1 MDKMKKVFLHKYANS
16 TINYTN
22 ADDKELFTSNLKEHP
37 NNEELLHYRD
47 NPIEYALNDYGFR
60 TPDNFDDAEVE
71 GNVFLGCSH
80 TFGIGHYLE
89 KTWSWR
95 LNQKIGGKFWNLS
108 APGTGIGTAARLLW
122 QFKDKLKVKNIFL
135 YTPFCYRYEIYEAK
149 RGIWICISPANV
161 FHHYVPVSDDVR
173 FMLGQEE
180 NMKLNWQTNLA
191 AIKHYAHEL
200 GAKLYSVENIDFY
213 TKNKDN
219 FPEIA
224 RDMTHPGVSYQDLVY
239 KKFLEA
245 YENDLPLHEEPASS
259 FKPLKTII

>member
-1 MDKMKKVFLHKYANS
+1 
-16 TINYTN
+16 
-22 ADDKELFTSNLKEHP
+22 
-37 NNEELLHYRD
+37 
-47 NPIEYALNDYGFR
+47 
-60 TPDNFDDAEVE
+60 
-71 GNVFLGCSH
+71 
-80 TFGIGHYLE
+80 
-89 KTWSWR
+89 
-95 LNQKIGGKFWNLS
+95 
-108 APGTGIGTAARLLW
+108 
-122 QFKDKLKVKNIFL
+122 
-135 YTPFCYRYEIYEAK
+135 
-149 RGIWICISPANV
+149 
-161 FHHYVPVSDDVR
+161 
-173 FMLGQEE
+173 MLGQEE